1 MTFQYFFFNTYIGY
15 FLQVLPIAIIVA
27 FIYGLIKYKTKKPI
41 LPSCLYVC
49 YLTGLICLVI
59 FIDMIEKCWYKLI
72 YHLDNGSNIIL
83 LQFNGNFIPNFW
95 THINAETIGNIL
107 MFIPFGILY
116 YYHKKT
122 VSIKSILLTGLYL
135 ILMISRHTLVTLVVS

>member
-59 FIDMIEKCWYKLI
+59 FIDVIRKCWYELI
-72 YHLDNGSNIIL
+72 YHMNSGSN
-83 LQFNGNFIPNFW
+83 LQFFIWDINLIPDFW
-95 THINAETIGNIL
+95 THINEETIGNIL
-107 MFIPFGILY
+107 LFLPFPFKRTIPSFDF
-116 YYHKKT
+116 H
-122 VSIKSILLTGLYL
+122 
-135 ILMISRHTLVTLVVS
+135 